1 MPLIN
6 TLGLKGNES
15 EDMGMWKYLMLC
27 KRGTSSCLFSIC
39 SQMFKALY
47 KVPSHCWQYFWVLNV
62 KAICEW
68 WNDPVKRN
76 FQHTGPQNISISAT
90 SPFLIEGQNISHTLL
105 LSPISHSG
113 ILGLMCLGMD
123 YVNSRKGYLEANVL
137 SHGPLPTA
145 QPCHPSRVRC
155 VLIPAA
161 ISG

>member
-1 MPLIN
+1 MKMLN

-47 KVPSHCWQYFWVLNV
+47 KLPSHCWQYFWVPNV

-113 ILGLMCLGMD
+113 ILGLMCAG
-123 YVNSRKGYLEANVL
+123 
-137 SHGPLPTA
+137 TA
-145 QPCHPSRVRC
+145 QPPRNLPHVFPEFQPSVGGQP
-155 VLIPAA
+155 PAV
-161 ISG
+161 G